1 MIKNE
6 REYKITKAS
15 LSKFEQA
22 LSVLSKHQD
31 KTPKDLAKLKLQEAA
46 TKSMISDLREQ
57 IQEYEELRAG
67 RFDLGALD
75 MVEAIPSSLICARI
89 ALGWTQRELAKRL
102 GTTEQQI
109 QKYEATDYESASFRK
124 ISEIVS
130 VLKSATQASQGGSAQ

>member
-46 TKSMISDLREQ
+46 TKSMISDLQEQ

-89 ALGWTQRELAKRL
+89 ALGWTQPNSKYKNMKQPIMNRQVFARL
-102 GTTEQQI
+102 VRL
-109 QKYEATDYESASFRK
+109 SRC
-124 ISEIVS
+124 
-130 VLKSATQASQGGSAQ
+130 

>member
-15 LSKFEQA
+15 LAKFEQA
-22 LSVLSKHQD
+22 LSVLTKLQD
-31 KTPKDLAKLKLQEAA
+31 KTPKDAAKRKLQEAA
-46 TKSMISDLREQ
+46 TKSMINDLQEQ
-57 IQEYEELRAG
+57 IGEYEQLRAG
-67 RFDLGALD
+67 RFDLGSLD
-75 MVEAIPSSLICARI
+75 VVEAIPSSLICARI
-89 ALGWTQRELAKRL
+89 ALGWTQKELAKRL

-130 VLKSATQASQGGSAQ
+130 VLKSASHTNQGDTA